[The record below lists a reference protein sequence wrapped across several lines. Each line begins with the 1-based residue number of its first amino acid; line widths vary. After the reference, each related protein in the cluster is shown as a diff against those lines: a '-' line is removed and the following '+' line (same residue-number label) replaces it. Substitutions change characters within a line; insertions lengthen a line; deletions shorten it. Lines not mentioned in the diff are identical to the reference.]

1 MTAIKLALT
10 GKLRAG
16 KSHLAN
22 YATLFYDFQPFAFGN
37 ALKDAYHR
45 AFPFV
50 PREPKP
56 RRAYQLFGQLA
67 RELIDENVWV
77 DATMRKVNDYIAQHV
92 CACGCAC
99 GKSSARVL
107 IEDCRQQN
115 EFDRLRA
122 EGFVIV
128 RVTAPDELRIERAR
142 KAGDDF
148 TEADLRHETELLVDT
163 FAVDYEI
170 WNYGSLSELEAQFDG
185 IMWKLGVEKR

>member
-1 MTAIKLALT
+1 MSSPPIKLALT

-16 KSHLAN
+16 KSYLAG
-22 YATLFYDFQPFAFGN
+22 YATLFYDCQPFAFGN
-37 ALKDAYHR
+37 ELKEAFHR
-45 AFPFV
+45 AFPNV
-50 PREPKP
+50 PRNPKP
-56 RRAYQLFGQLA
+56 RALYQKFGQWA
-67 RELIDENVWV
+67 REVFGDDVWIN
-77 DATMRKVNDYIAQHV
+77 ALMPKVNDYIAQHS
-92 CACGCAC
+92 CAC

-128 RVTAPDELRIERAR
+128 RVNAPDELRIERAR

-170 WNYGSLSELEAQFDG
+170 WNNGSLSELEAQFDE
-185 IMWKLGVEKR
+185 IMRELGVDKRA